1 MKWKEVFKDMVYVQ
15 HAAVREE
22 YLLDGTVK
30 TVVRLISS
38 FALMHDPFSVA
49 KFLFDAVWNF

>member
-1 MKWKEVFKDMVYVQ
+1 MVYVQ